1 MPTYSNTVPPMA
13 IAAGDSYAVI
23 NNENPQPALPYKSA
37 QVALATGFA
46 RDGAEDFG
54 GSDICGCARG
64 VQFSVADGG
73 QRRGCQLFAR
83 GLGGD
88 GTYGDKRGAH

>member
-1 MPTYSNTVPPMA
+1 MPTYSNTVPPIA

-37 QVALATGFA
+37 QVALATGLRVTSQRISAEVTFA
-46 RDGAEDFG
+46 AAP
-54 GSDICGCARG
+54 GSI
-64 VQFSVADGG
+64 QFPVAGGG

-83 GLGGD
+83 GIGGD